1 MTAFQF
7 RVSSYLFTPK
17 LIPTLVTLII
27 FTVLVLL
34 GLWQL
39 DRAEEKRD
47 IDNGVSQAIAMT
59 ALGLNNHV
67 MLKII
72 NFIYRKATIN
82 GHYDIKHQLL
92 LDNRTHLGK
101 PGYHVLTP
109 FLFQGINGNY
119 AVLVNRGWISYQ
131 GTRDNI
137 PNSELV
143 EDEREIKGTVKAVNR
158 SIVLTE
164 TEKQQSTLAT
174 YPRLIQSIEIAE
186 LSQELKYKLLPIIIE
201 LDKSDKDGF
210 VREWQPYYGSIDKHN
225 AYALQWFAMAAILL
239 FLYIKLNIKKS

>member
-17 LIPTLVTLII
+17 LIPSLVTLIL
-27 FTVLVLL
+27 FPTLVFL

-39 DRAEEKRD
+39 DRAEEKRE
-47 IDNGVSQAIAMT
+47 IDNGVSQAIAKP
-59 ALGLNNHV
+59 ALGLNNHNV
-67 MLKII
+67 LKL
-72 NFIYRKATIN
+72 NNEIYRKDTIN
-82 GHYDIKHQLL
+82 GHYDIKQQLL

-137 PNSELV
+137 PNIELV
-143 EDEREIKGTVKAVNR
+143 EDEREIKGTIKAVNR

-164 TEKQQSTLAT
+164 TEKQQSTLAV

-201 LDKSDKDGF
+201 LDKSDQDGF

-225 AYALQWFAMAAILL
+225 AYALQWFVMAAILL
-239 FLYIKLNIKKS
+239 FLYIKLNLKKS